1 MLNSVRIRS
10 AITSNCRAPTTPTI
24 HSAPTIGL
32 KTLAPPSSA
41 ICCKALPRCLD
52 LSGSSARTLFRSSGA
67 KLGIPVKC
75 SFSAFGQGVADTEL
89 SVVGNTD
96 DVTGVGVFCQFAFLC
111 QKHDRGRN
119 FQAFAGADLIQG
131 HAAFEV
137 AGTDTHESNSV
148 TVLGIHVGLNFEDE
162 SGYLVFARADGA
174 FGSGLFTRGRRKVMQ
189 AFQNFLDTEV
199 VDGAA
204 EENRRKRSGQ
214 I

>member
-1 MLNSVRIRS
+1 MQ
-10 AITSNCRAPTTPTI
+10 
-24 HSAPTIGL
+24 
-32 KTLAPPSSA
+32 
-41 ICCKALPRCLD
+41 
-52 LSGSSARTLFRSSGA
+52 F
-67 KLGIPVKC
+67 
-75 SFSAFGQGVADTEL
+75 FAFGQGVADTEL

-119 FQAFAGADLIQG
+119 FQAFAGADLVQR
-131 HAAFEV
+131 HTAFEV

-174 FGSGLFTRGRRKVMQ
+174 FGSRLFTRGRRKVMQ

-214 I
+214 IQFLVESGAEFPDHGNVLAQFGDGVCGQQGVKFGIVQAFAGFDG